1 MNELLRVRIVPQ
13 PTLREFPG
21 RLEFSF
27 KSTLNCIIVVYA
39 VLFCFLMLGY
49 FFFFVNHLSFVE
61 KRFNTG
67 RKKKPCHLYNEN
79 SFLKLIIAILNYKL
93 SGNLQHLSSS
103 HEAQCLYP
111 PRGTGF
117 YYLNLLLKPLTLC
130 SDSHI
135 FNNGMVA
142 K

>member
-49 FFFFVNHLSFVE
+49 FFFVNHLSFVE

-67 RKKKPCHLYNEN
+67 RKKKNP
-79 SFLKLIIAILNYKL
+79 AIYIMKIV
-93 SGNLQHLSSS
+93 
-103 HEAQCLYP
+103 
-111 PRGTGF
+111 F
-117 YYLNLLLKPLTLC
+117 
-130 SDSHI
+130 
-135 FNNGMVA
+135 
-142 K
+142 